1 MVPAAFVELD
11 RMPLNS
17 NGKIDKKALP
27 AADLARP
34 ERAEDFVVP
43 ETPLEEEVASVW
55 KEVLGLERL
64 GVNENFFEIGG
75 HSLLATRVIML
86 LRSRLGLSIS
96 LRLLFEYPTI
106 AGMATALMDTLL
118 EEAEEPVLLEMISEV
133 ENLSD
138 EEVRHLRA
146 EGANLR
152 QNGVAAS

>member
-1 MVPAAFVELD
+1 
-11 RMPLNS
+11 
-17 NGKIDKKALP
+17 
-27 AADLARP
+27 
-34 ERAEDFVVP
+34 VVP

-64 GVNENFFEIGG
+64 GINENFFEIGG

-118 EEAEEPVLLEMISEV
+118 EEAEEPALLEMISEV